1 MRRGTL
7 FIGWGAIIPGRET
20 MASNVLQDAMVFLHK
35 LESEGVIDGIEVVL
49 LEPHGGD
56 LDGFVLIKGRLDQ
69 LAQLRVQDD
78 FVKMIIG
85 VRLVHSGVGVVAGH
99 SGQEMQ
105 PYLLAWADQQRRLLG
120 ASEEKS

>member
-1 MRRGTL
+1 
-7 FIGWGAIIPGRET
+7 
-20 MASNVLQDAMVFLHK
+20 MVFLHK

-105 PYLLAWADQQRRLLG
+105 PYLLAWADQERRLLG